1 LNELT
6 NAVFTIAGIRA
17 KVSNSSRLY
26 FLYYFK
32 SIMMNLNLFAAPLL
46 ALSAILFFSQT
57 PAHAGM
63 PNPPSLAVKAY
74 VLKDMNSNSVLASS
88 NAQMRVEPASLTKIM
103 TAYLT
108 FKALKEHK
116 LKLTQPL
123 NISEQAA
130 KAEGS
135 RMFVVQGS
143 EVTVDELLHG
153 MIIQSGNDA
162 SIALAEGIAFSEQ
175 EFANLM
181 NREAARLGMAQ
192 THYMNATGLP
202 DPDHYTTASDLA
214 LLATALIR
222 DFPEEYKRYYS
233 VKEYTYNNI
242 TQSNRNRLLWLDPFV
257 DGMKTG
263 HTESAGYCL
272 ISSALRDGVRRIS
285 VVLGAPTDAARAT
298 ESQKLLNFGF
308 QLFDTSLLYKK
319 GQSVKSL
326 KVWKGAE
333 EMLSAT
339 TQNDFYVALPK
350 GEVKQLKAEV
360 TSLQPLIA
368 PIKKGQEV
376 GKIQLKLNGQVI
388 QTLPLVAK
396 ESIDSAGIFG
406 RIWDSIQLKLQ

>member
-1 LNELT
+1 MINLKR
-6 NAVFTIAGIRA
+6 FT
-17 KVSNSSRLY
+17 
-26 FLYYFK
+26 
-32 SIMMNLNLFAAPLL
+32 APLL
-46 ALSAILFFSQT
+46 LGVSLFFCQSVAQ
-57 PAHAGM
+57 AAM

-74 VLKDMNSNSVLASS
+74 LLKDVNSNTVLAAS
-88 NAQMRVEPASLTKIM
+88 NAEMRVEPASLTKIM

-116 LKLTQPL
+116 LKLTQTL
-123 NISEQAA
+123 KISEYAA

-135 RMFVVQGS
+135 RMFVLQGS

-162 SIALAEGIAFSEQ
+162 TIALAEGIAFSEQ
-175 EFANLM
+175 EFASLM
-181 NREAARLGMAQ
+181 NREAARLGMVQ
-192 THYMNATGLP
+192 THYMNSTGLP
-202 DPDHYTTASDLA
+202 DPDHYTTASDLS

-233 VKEYTYNNI
+233 VKEYTYNKI
-242 TQSNRNRLLWLDPFV
+242 TQSNRNRLLWLDPYV

-272 ISSALRDGVRRIS
+272 ISTAMRDGVRRIS

-308 QLFDTSLLYKK
+308 QLFDTTLLYKK
-319 GQSVKSL
+319 GQPVKTI

-333 EMLSAT
+333 ELLTAT
-339 TQNDFYVALPK
+339 TQKDLYVALPK

-368 PIKKGQEV
+368 PIKQGQEV

-388 QTLPLVAK
+388 QTLPLIAQKTV
-396 ESIDSAGIFG
+396 ESAGIFG
-406 RIWDSIQLKLQ
+406 RIWDSLKLKLQSF